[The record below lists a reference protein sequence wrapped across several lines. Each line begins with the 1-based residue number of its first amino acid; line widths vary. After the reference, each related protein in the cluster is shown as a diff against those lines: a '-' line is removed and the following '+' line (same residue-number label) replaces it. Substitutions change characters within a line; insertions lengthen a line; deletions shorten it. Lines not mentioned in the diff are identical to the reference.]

1 MPHPTQTDGSRV
13 LDAARL
19 RRNAVLLLIGVFAGL
34 LLFRSTAIWWRYDEV
49 VRGGQEQAAK
59 FAHLLTEHL
68 QQSFATIDATFAHI
82 VAFNAQAGGPRSSS
96 PDWQK
101 VLDASIVGLKAVDHI
116 SVLDHEGVIRHSTL
130 RTLVGEPR
138 GNRPLFRA
146 LAETEDSGLIIQG
159 PFRDPLTQN
168 PVLPFAR
175 VLTSRAGKF
184 DGVVSALFD
193 PRLLNDFY
201 RDIDLGDGAVISIV
215 AMSGEVLYSYG
226 PAVDLSAL
234 GQVVRDLRSDGA
246 ARASRATALA
256 RAPLVPNGELYL
268 TAARTVNNMPIA
280 VAVSLSE
287 RSAMQTLHREINR
300 SIVVLGTVAILF
312 VIGGAL
318 MLRELRARTAAD
330 AALKHNEA
338 RFHEIMYRAPIL
350 VSVKDTQGR
359 VKFINKALED
369 LFGVPWKDA
378 VGKRLKDIHSAMT
391 GPAEIISALDLEVAS
406 KKTPIQRELTYQAQS
421 GMRTAMFVKFPL
433 LDERGDVDSIASFS
447 VDLTDQRRAAT
458 WFSTIMDHAPAM
470 ISLKDIN
477 GHFVFVNRTMAE
489 SLGRKVSDFL
499 GKSLHEVFPPQSAKW
514 HEEFDK
520 DVIAARAPIQREFVV
535 PTPGDKRTLLFV
547 KFPIFDA
554 KGNIESI
561 GSIAT
566 NITEQKKAEKQLAQA
581 QRMEAV
587 GQLTG
592 GIAHDFNNLLTV
604 ILGNSELLAEELNGN
619 ERLRP
624 LARLTLEAAER
635 SSALTQRLLAFG
647 RRQMLE
653 PKSTDVL
660 QLVEDMESLA
670 KRAAGARALVEIR
683 CADEPLWPAMVDPTQ
698 LETAIINLIVNSRD
712 AMPDG
717 GRVVIEL
724 ANAEIDESYV
734 KLNRDAKPGD
744 YVMVAVSDTGTGM
757 PPEVAARVF
766 EPFFTTKEPG
776 KGTGLGLPT
785 IYGLVKQS
793 GGHIKIYS
801 EVGHGTVV
809 RLYLPRADGP
819 SIVPDAKPD
828 TTEGL
833 PHGTESILL
842 VEDDRI
848 VREHTEGQLVELGYR
863 VTTAA
868 SGEEALR
875 LSRHTGKPDLLITD
889 VVLGGGMNGRQLA
902 QKMHARW
909 PGLRVLCVSGYT
921 DGVLPEVIDGRA
933 DGLHFLAKPFRR
945 RDLAAKVREALES
958 KERVPSPPCV

>member
-1 MPHPTQTDGSRV
+1 MPQPIQTDSRV

-34 LLFRSTAIWWRYDEV
+34 LLFRSAAIWWRYDEV
-49 VRGGQEQAAK
+49 IRGGQEQAAK
-59 FAHLLTEHL
+59 FSHLLSEHL
-68 QQSFATIDATFAHI
+68 QQSFATVDATFAHI
-82 VAFNAQAGGPRSSS
+82 VAFNMQAGGPQSTSA
-96 PDWQK
+96 DWQK
-101 VLDASIVGLKAVDHI
+101 VLDASISGLKAVDRI
-116 SVLDHEGVIRHSTL
+116 SVLDRNGVVRHSTVPI
-130 RTLVGEPR
+130 LVGDQR
-138 GNRPLFRA
+138 GDRTLFRA
-146 LAETEDSGLIIQG
+146 LAETDDAGLIVQG

-168 PVLPFAR
+168 PILPFAR
-175 VLTSRAGKF
+175 VLTSRDGKF

-201 RDIDLGDGAVISIV
+201 RDIDLGDRSIISIV
-215 AMSGEVLYSYG
+215 SNSGEVLYSYG
-226 PAVDLSAL
+226 PAGDLSAL
-234 GQVVRDLRSDGA
+234 GQLVRDMRHDRPEGALPTTAA
-246 ARASRATALA
+246 ARA
-256 RAPLVPNGELYL
+256 PFEPNGEPYL
-268 TAARTVNNMPIA
+268 TAVRAVTNMPIA
-280 VAVSLSE
+280 IAVSLSE
-287 RSAMQTLHREINR
+287 RAATETLHREINR

-330 AALKHNEA
+330 AALKRNEA

-369 LFGVPWKDA
+369 LFGVSWKDA

-391 GPAEIISALDLEVAS
+391 GPAEIISALDLEVTT
-406 KKTPIQRELTYQAQS
+406 KKKPMQRELTYQSRS

-433 LDERGDVDSIASFS
+433 LDEQGNVDSIASFS

-470 ISLKDIN
+470 ISLKDVG
-477 GHFVFVNRTMAE
+477 GHFVFVNRAMAQAT
-489 SLGRKVSDFL
+489 GRKVSDFL
-499 GKSLHEVFPPQSAKW
+499 GRRMQDVFSSDAVKW
-514 HEEFDK
+514 HEEFDR
-520 DVIAARAPIQREFVV
+520 DVIAARAPIQREFAV

-554 KGNIESI
+554 KGDIESI

-566 NITEQKKAEKQLAQA
+566 NITEQKRAERQLAQA

-604 ILGNSELLAEELNGN
+604 IIGNSELLTEELSAN
-619 ERLRP
+619 ERLQP

-635 SSALTQRLLAFG
+635 SAALTQRLLAFG

-660 QLVEDMESLA
+660 LLVEDMEALA
-670 KRAAGARALVEIR
+670 KRAAGARVPVEIR

-717 GRVVIEL
+717 GRVVIDL

-734 KLNRDAKPGD
+734 ELNRDAKPGD

-757 PPEVAARVF
+757 PPEVVARVF
-766 EPFFTTKEPG
+766 EPFFTTKEAG

-785 IYGLVKQS
+785 IYGFVKQS

-809 RLYLPRADGP
+809 RLYIPRADGP
-819 SIVPDAKPD
+819 SIVPDSRPAG
-828 TTEGL
+828 TEGL
-833 PHGTESILL
+833 PQGTESILL

-848 VREHTEGQLVELGYR
+848 VRDHTEGQLIALGYR

-868 SGEEALR
+868 SGEEALK
-875 LSRHTGKPDLLITD
+875 LSRLTGKPDLLITD

-902 QKMHARW
+902 DKMHERW
-909 PGLRVLCVSGYT
+909 PDLRVLCVSGYT

-945 RDLAAKVREALES
+945 YDLAVRVREALEA
-958 KERVPSPPCV
+958 KPHVAYV

>member
-1 MPHPTQTDGSRV
+1 MLQPIET
-13 LDAARL
+13 ARPRNSDTAIL
-19 RRNAVLLLIGVFAGL
+19 RRNAIFLLVFVFAGL
-34 LLFRSTAIWWRYDEV
+34 LLFRTAAIWWRYDEV
-49 VRGGQEQAAK
+49 VTGEQQQAAK

-82 VAFNAQAGGPRSSS
+82 VAFNAQAGGPQSAS

-101 VLDASIVGLKAVDHI
+101 VLDASIAGLKAVDRI
-116 SVLDHEGVIRHSTL
+116 SVLDRDGVIRHSTL
-130 RTLVGEPR
+130 LSLVGEPR
-138 GNRPLFRA
+138 GDRTLFRA
-146 LAETEDSGLIIQG
+146 LAETEDTGLIIQG

-168 PVLPFAR
+168 PILPFAR
-175 VLTSRAGKF
+175 VLTTKFGRF
-184 DGVVSALFD
+184 DGVISALFD

-201 RDIDLGDGAVISIV
+201 RDIDLGDRAVISII
-215 AMSGEVLYSYG
+215 SSNGEVLYSHG
-226 PAVDLSAL
+226 PVGDLSAV
-234 GQVVRDLRSDGA
+234 GRVVRNMRDRSDISSPSI
-246 ARASRATALA
+246 ARL
-256 RAPLVPNGELYL
+256 RAPFEPNGETYL
-268 TAARTVNNMPIA
+268 TAARAVSNMPIA

-287 RSAMQTLHREINR
+287 RAAVETLHREINR

-312 VIGGAL
+312 IIGGAL

-330 AALKHNEA
+330 AALKRNEA

-359 VKFINKALED
+359 VKFINKALEN
-369 LFGVPWKDA
+369 LFGVSWKDA

-406 KKTPIQRELTYQAQS
+406 KKKPIQRELTYQS
-421 GMRTAMFVKFPL
+421 RNGMRTAMFVKFPL
-433 LDERGDVDSIASFS
+433 LDETGEVDSIASFS

-470 ISLKDIN
+470 ISLKDIG
-477 GHFVFVNRTMAE
+477 GHFVFVNRAMAQ

-499 GKSLHEVFPPQSAKW
+499 GKKLEDVFSPQSARW
-514 HEEFDK
+514 HEEFDR
-520 DVIAARAPIQREFVV
+520 DVIAARAPVQREFVV
-535 PTPGDKRTLLFV
+535 PTPGDNRTLLFV

-554 KGNIESI
+554 KGDIESI

-604 ILGNSELLAEELNGN
+604 IVGNSELLTEELSAD
-619 ERLRP
+619 ERLQP

-635 SSALTQRLLAFG
+635 SAALTQRLLAFG
-647 RRQMLE
+647 RRQMLD

-660 QLVEDMESLA
+660 QLVEDMEALA
-670 KRAAGARALVEIR
+670 KRAAGARVPMEIR
-683 CADEPLWPAMVDPTQ
+683 CADEPLWPAMVDPAQ

-717 GRVVIEL
+717 GRVVIDL
-724 ANAEIDESYV
+724 ANAEIDDSYV
-734 KLNRDAKPGD
+734 ELNREAKPGD

-757 PPEVAARVF
+757 PPDVVARVF
-766 EPFFTTKEPG
+766 EPFFTTKEAG
-776 KGTGLGLPT
+776 KGTGLGLST
-785 IYGLVKQS
+785 IYGFVKQS

-809 RLYLPRADGP
+809 RLYIPRADGP
-819 SIVPDAKPD
+819 SIVPEIRAVSA
-828 TTEGL
+828 EGL
-833 PHGTESILL
+833 PRGTERVLL

-848 VREHTEGQLVELGYR
+848 VRDHTEGQLVALGYR

-868 SGEEALR
+868 SGEEALK
-875 LSRHTGKPDLLITD
+875 LSRLTGKPDLLITD
-889 VVLGGGMNGRQLA
+889 IVLGGGMNGRQLA
-902 QKMHARW
+902 EKMHERW
-909 PGLRVLCVSGYT
+909 PNLRVLCVSGYT

-933 DGLHFLAKPFRR
+933 DGLLFLAKPFRR
-945 RDLAAKVREALES
+945 RDLALGVRAAIDAKEEVAATVS
-958 KERVPSPPCV
+958 